1 MPSQTLSD
9 PLSDLDRYLIHDG
22 NEHAPAPTADSGGLE
37 VEMRIR
43 LHNGNQVAVTEHV
56 DSVADLSGALD
67 RARFRLAVSMA
78 RGVLDDAAPTQS
90 FA

>member
-1 MPSQTLSD
+1 MPNQALSD
-9 PLSDLDRYLIHDG
+9 PLSELDRYLIHDA
-22 NEHAPAPTADSGGLE
+22 NYQPPAPVPDAEWLE

-56 DSVADLSGALD
+56 ASMADLSEALE

-78 RGVLDDAAPTQS
+78 RGVLDDAA
-90 FA
+90 